1 MVTIKSVDVGEV
13 KCSVTI
19 INKNLCDTKDKFIGN
34 NKCLLEKSREEYF
47 KEDFKL

>member
-1 MVTIKSVDVGEV
+1 MVRVETSYIYNVKTISRDTKQV
-13 KCSVTI
+13 K
-19 INKNLCDTKDKFIGN
+19 NTKDKFIGN